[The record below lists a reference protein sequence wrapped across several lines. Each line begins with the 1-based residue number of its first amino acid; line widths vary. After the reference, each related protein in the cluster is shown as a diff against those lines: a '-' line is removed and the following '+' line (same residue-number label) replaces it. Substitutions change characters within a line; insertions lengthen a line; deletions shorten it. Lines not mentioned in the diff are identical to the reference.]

1 MHQGGFIHIA
11 VKSLGLEKL
20 PAADRLALIG
30 DIWDGLSAEVVS
42 LSLTPEQS
50 AELARRVAEDGE
62 FPDETVS
69 SQTVF
74 AELEARFSKKS

>member
-1 MHQGGFIHIA
+1 MLISA
-11 VKSLGLEKL
+11 KSLGLEKL
-20 PAADRLALIG
+20 PAADRLALISE
-30 DIWDGLSAEVVS
+30 IWDGLSAEAGS

-50 AELARRVAEDGE
+50 AELARRVAEDDE

-69 SQTVF
+69 AESVF